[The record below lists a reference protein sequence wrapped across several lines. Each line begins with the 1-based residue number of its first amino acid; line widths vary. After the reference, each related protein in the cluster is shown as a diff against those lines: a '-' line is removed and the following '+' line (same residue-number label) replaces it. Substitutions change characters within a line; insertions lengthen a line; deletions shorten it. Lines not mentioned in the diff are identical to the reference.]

1 MRITQ
6 EYSDKTAIGLSVLCL
21 LHCLLV
27 PTFLV
32 FLSGYIS
39 LSYNNE
45 IVHYILLLIAIPVSI
60 YALIAG
66 ARNHKSIN
74 FLYLGFTG
82 ILFLILAVTLGAQIW
97 GETGEKA
104 LTTLGAL
111 IVAIS
116 HFKNYRLCR
125 EVECDDCH

>member
-82 ILFLILAVTLGAQIW
+82 ILFLILAVTLGALMAWFRKIIHDLRYKKPKQE
-97 GETGEKA
+97 GVKFP
-104 LTTLGAL
+104 
-111 IVAIS
+111 V
-116 HFKNYRLCR
+116 K
-125 EVECDDCH
+125 